1 MELSKALDRGRR
13 VGTYSPNP
21 GNRKWDDLMV
31 VRASRRREA
40 KVKLVGWSKER
51 LSGPPRRSF
60 ECVTGEGVGGAEE
73 HSVIRWCSTHVYRG
87 SAVYHLLS

>member
-51 LSGPPRRSF
+51 L
-60 ECVTGEGVGGAEE
+60 VGSSPE
-73 HSVIRWCSTHVYRG
+73 VIRMCHRG
-87 SAVYHLLS
+87 GGGRCRGAQCYQMV